1 MITRLNI
8 LNRTFICVVF
18 LFFSNQLRAEGS
30 IYFRC
35 VVGVNEY
42 LLSESDGG
50 NVSYV
55 NLKNGYINFVL
66 QESADEDTFHLASAP
81 MAGGG
86 QTRIKFSNHGYDYYL
101 YEITHRIDDGYF
113 FKQGVAVVKNGKIIS
128 NKECANDDSTVQKA
142 AYDALLRGDY
152 EYNLSFE

>member
-1 MITRLNI
+1 MIAKLNMLI
-8 LNRTFICVVF
+8 GIFWCVLF
-18 LFFSNQLRAEGS
+18 LFFSNALRAEGS

-35 VVGVNEY
+35 IIGANEY
-42 LLSESDGG
+42 LLSESDNG

-55 NLKNGYINFVL
+55 NLRNGYVNFFFP
-66 QESADEDTFHLASAP
+66 ESADEYAFHLASAP

-101 YEITHRIDDGYF
+101 YEITHRVDDGYF

-128 NKECANDDSTVQKA
+128 NKECENEDSTVQKA
-142 AYDALLRGDY
+142 AYDALLRGQY